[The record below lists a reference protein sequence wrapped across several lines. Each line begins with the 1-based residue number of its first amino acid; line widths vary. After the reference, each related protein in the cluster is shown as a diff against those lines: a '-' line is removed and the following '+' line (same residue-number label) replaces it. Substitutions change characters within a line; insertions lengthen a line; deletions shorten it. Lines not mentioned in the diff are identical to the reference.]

1 MANTSKILV
10 AAARAGPEQI
20 AELAEVFHLMGDQ
33 SRLKILLLILEEPRS
48 VGEIAGATGLSASL
62 VSHHLRLLRAGRLVR
77 AERRG
82 KQVFYVVDDEHIR
95 CVLSDMV
102 EHLAE
107 ETPASVLLPANS

>member
-1 MANTSKILV
+1 MANTSKNLV
-10 AAARAGPEQI
+10 AAGRAGPEQI

-33 SRLKILLLILEEPRS
+33 SRLKILLLVLEELRS
-48 VGEIAGATGLSASL
+48 VGEIAGATGLSATL

-107 ETPASVLLPANS
+107 EAPAHAPVGA